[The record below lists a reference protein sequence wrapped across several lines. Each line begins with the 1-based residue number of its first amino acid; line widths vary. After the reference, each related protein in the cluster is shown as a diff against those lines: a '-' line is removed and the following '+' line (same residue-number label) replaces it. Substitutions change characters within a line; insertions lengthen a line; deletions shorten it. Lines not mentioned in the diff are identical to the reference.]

1 MPGDSRSGQDQ
12 RPFKSIFRILGFIP
26 REANM
31 PKFFFKKQHQVEA
44 LIYEYL
50 EYLETSRKHFSEAI
64 NTCLETGVCDD
75 FDFRIRLTHK
85 FESKADDVREKIKEL
100 MYGKALLPESR
111 GDIMGLLEAM
121 DKVPRLFELVL
132 HMIKTQ
138 NLIIPDLIASDIKEL
153 LEVSFENCELMIKQ
167 VKTLFERAKG
177 IRPLVA
183 TIDFNESR
191 CDHIE
196 RDIITKLFD
205 SDLDPFQKLQLKE
218 MVVNMGEISDQ
229 TDRISKR
236 VNIIS
241 MKRRV

>member
-1 MPGDSRSGQDQ
+1 MPE
-12 RPFKSIFRILGFIP
+12 L
-26 REANM
+26 
-31 PKFFFKKQHQVEA
+31 FFKKERQVES
-44 LIYEYL
+44 LINQYL
-50 EYLETSRKHFSEAI
+50 EHLAMSKNHFGEAMNI
-64 NTCLETGVCDD
+64 CLNKGLCDD
-75 FDFRIRLTHK
+75 FDFRTRLTHK

-121 DKVPRLFELVL
+121 DQIPRLFELVL
-132 HMIKTQ
+132 QMIKTQ
-138 NLIIPDLIASDIKEL
+138 KLLIPEFISLEIKEL
-153 LEVSFENCELMIKQ
+153 LEVSMDSCELMLKQ
-167 VKTLFERAKG
+167 VDTLFQRTEG
-177 IRPLVA
+177 IRALVA
-183 TIDFNESR
+183 TIDHNESR

-196 RDIITKLFD
+196 RGIITKIFD

-218 MVVNMGEISDQ
+218 MIVNMGEIPDQ